1 MSEDILARW
10 LHDPNRPNTG
20 VRHGPLPSGQWENQE
35 WGAQTARCSNNRR
48 LQAPIGRMN
57 AVRWVVESEEDDPDI
72 ISFNVS
78 IDRPGND
85 LLAWLSQGNNSVVAV
100 SPLPDNLTL
109 SAANERGFYI
119 ASVQGA
125 TAPFT
130 VKAIASH
137 Q

>member
-1 MSEDILARW
+1 
-10 LHDPNRPNTG
+10 
-20 VRHGPLPSGQWENQE
+20 
-35 WGAQTARCSNNRR
+35 
-48 LQAPIGRMN
+48 MN